1 MSIEICQLCQGRGK
15 VIGMGTIVKDCEECK
30 GIGKIEV
37 VAANHANPDSTTES
51 IAIPIPKKKP
61 GRPFAKKLIEG

>member
-30 GIGKIEV
+30 GVGRIEV
-37 VAANHANPDSTTES
+37 TEVKETKEELPTTEPV
-51 IAIPIPKKKP
+51 IIKKKP
-61 GRPFAKKLIEG
+61 GRPFAKKPIEG